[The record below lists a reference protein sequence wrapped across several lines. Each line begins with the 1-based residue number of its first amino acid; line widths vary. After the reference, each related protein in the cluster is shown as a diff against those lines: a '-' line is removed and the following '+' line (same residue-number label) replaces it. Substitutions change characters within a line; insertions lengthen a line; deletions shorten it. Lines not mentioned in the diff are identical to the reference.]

1 MVKEMNIYLAASS
14 RYQAS
19 KERKTI
25 YLLEAKVDG
34 VPYTKHEVM
43 RMTETYHGAMV
54 RTLKAAA
61 GRIREP
67 VDVHIYTDD
76 DYLNSRLGELALM
89 SAADFK
95 NRDGTKIAYA
105 GDWQE
110 IAEKIKNAK
119 VEAGEHSYSEWMK
132 HEMEKP
138 MEYLT
143 ANGYKTEE

>member
-43 RMTETYHGAMV
+43 RMKETYHGAMV

-76 DYLNSRLGELALM
+76 DYLNSRLGALILM
-89 SAADFK
+89 RASGFK

-105 GDWQE
+105 NDWQE
-110 IAEKIKNAK
+110 IAEKIKNVE
-119 VEAGEHSYSEWMK
+119 VEAGGHSYSDWMIRQ
-132 HEMEKP
+132 MEGKDV
-138 MEYLT
+138 
-143 ANGYKTEE
+143 

>member
-43 RMTETYHGAMV
+43 RMKETYHGAMV

-61 GRIREP
+61 DRIRQP
-67 VDVHIYTDD
+67 VDVHIHTDD
-76 DYLNSRLGELALM
+76 SYLVSRLKELDLM
-89 SAADFK
+89 RASGFR
-95 NRDGTKIAYA
+95 NRDGTMIAYA
-105 GDWQE
+105 DAWEG
-110 IAEKIKNAK
+110 IAAHIKDVE
-119 VEAGEHSYSEWMK
+119 VEAGAHSYSEWMQRQ
-132 HEMEKP
+132 MEEKDV
-138 MEYLT
+138 
-143 ANGYKTEE
+143 

>member
-1 MVKEMNIYLAASS
+1 MVKEMSIYLAASS

-54 RTLKAAA
+54 RTLRAAA
-61 GRIREP
+61 DRIKEP
-67 VDVHIYTDD
+67 VDVDIYTDD
-76 DYLNSRLGELALM
+76 DYLKSRLGELVLM
-89 SAADFK
+89 RAADFK

-110 IAEKIKNAK
+110 IAEKIKNVE
-119 VEAGEHSYSEWMK
+119 VEAGDHSYSNWMK
-132 HEMEKP
+132 RQMEGKDV
-138 MEYLT
+138 
-143 ANGYKTEE
+143 